1 MLISTL
7 TYTPQPDVN
16 VCHVPC
22 AGVGPYQWLVMLTC
36 GEWACGERVALWA
49 NAARPDAAQNPERQA
64 TTQNFERLWFLK
76 ILCRTPP
83 PRAAAAWLV
92 SQTSNPSCCLFLK
105 IRCAAVQYPDV
116 RSHAHRVG
124 ECNGC
129 YRNHVAVLH
138 LPGMPAPSSHLY
150 IHPTP
155 NRMPSGEEQ

>member
-83 PRAAAAWLV
+83 PRAPAARPW
-92 SQTSNPSCCLFLK
+92 PSP
-105 IRCAAVQYPDV
+105 R
-116 RSHAHRVG
+116 RSHAAQPAIRRTPTRPLCAANCAASCG
-124 ECNGC
+124 GTA
-129 YRNHVAVLH
+129 RPAV
-138 LPGMPAPSSHLY
+138 
-150 IHPTP
+150 
-155 NRMPSGEEQ
+155 